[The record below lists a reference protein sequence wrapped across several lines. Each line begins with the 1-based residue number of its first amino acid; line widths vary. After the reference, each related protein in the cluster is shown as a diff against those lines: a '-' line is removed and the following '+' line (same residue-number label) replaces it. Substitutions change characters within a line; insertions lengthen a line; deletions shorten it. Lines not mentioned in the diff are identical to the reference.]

1 MVLVFLR
8 ENKITR
14 KIRRPKT
21 EFRESGFLFLI
32 KLILKKEEKM
42 ARKLYI
48 ARNVVR
54 ELLDQTKKEQPSKS
68 EKEWDDNQGLV
79 VILGD
84 GGTEFFH
91 PLPTGRGED

>member
-1 MVLVFLR
+1 
-8 ENKITR
+8 
-14 KIRRPKT
+14 
-21 EFRESGFLFLI
+21 
-32 KLILKKEEKM
+32 M

-54 ELLDQTKKEQPSKS
+54 ELPKKEQEEPSKS
-68 EKEWDDNQGLV
+68 EKELKQWDDNQGLV

>member
-1 MVLVFLR
+1 
-8 ENKITR
+8 
-14 KIRRPKT
+14 
-21 EFRESGFLFLI
+21 
-32 KLILKKEEKM
+32 M

-54 ELLDQTKKEQPSKS
+54 ELLDQTKEESSKS
-68 EKEWDDNQGLV
+68 EKELKQWDDNQGLV

>member
-1 MVLVFLR
+1 
-8 ENKITR
+8 
-14 KIRRPKT
+14 
-21 EFRESGFLFLI
+21 
-32 KLILKKEEKM
+32 M

-54 ELLDQTKKEQPSKS
+54 ELLDQTKKEQEEPSKS
-68 EKEWDDNQGLV
+68 EKELKQWDDNQGLV

>member
-1 MVLVFLR
+1 
-8 ENKITR
+8 
-14 KIRRPKT
+14 
-21 EFRESGFLFLI
+21 
-32 KLILKKEEKM
+32 M

-54 ELLDQTKKEQPSKS
+54 ELPKKEQEEPSKS
-68 EKEWDDNQGLV
+68 EKESKQWDDNQGLV

>member
-1 MVLVFLR
+1 
-8 ENKITR
+8 
-14 KIRRPKT
+14 
-21 EFRESGFLFLI
+21 
-32 KLILKKEEKM
+32 M

>member
-1 MVLVFLR
+1 
-8 ENKITR
+8 
-14 KIRRPKT
+14 
-21 EFRESGFLFLI
+21 
-32 KLILKKEEKM
+32 M

-54 ELLDQTKKEQPSKS
+54 ELPKKEQEEPSKS
-68 EKEWDDNQGLV
+68 EKDDNQGLV

>member
-1 MVLVFLR
+1 
-8 ENKITR
+8 
-14 KIRRPKT
+14 
-21 EFRESGFLFLI
+21 
-32 KLILKKEEKM
+32 M
-42 ARKLYI
+42 ARKLCI

-54 ELLDQTKKEQPSKS
+54 ELPKKEQEELSKS
-68 EKEWDDNQGLV
+68 EKESKQWDDNQGLV